1 MNMHSMDAQSGQAQE
16 RMPREKPPHSNITG
30 DEQAQSRRRKS
41 VFVHREAHCVAE
53 HRYDRALAGRIDK
66 EKEIRSPGHTSF
78 AKLDVCE
85 GALEDAR
92 EALDAACLYA
102 QWRKQLLRKVHGQ
115 QATWQQVSKQR
126 RECIHVDFAEHRSQH
141 VGD

>member
-1 MNMHSMDAQSGQAQE
+1 MTKAK
-16 RMPREKPPHSNITG
+16 R
-30 DEQAQSRRRKS
+30 
-41 VFVHREAHCVAE
+41 
-53 HRYDRALAGRIDK
+53 
-66 EKEIRSPGHTSF
+66 IRSPGHTSF

-115 QATWQQVSKQR
+115 QATWQQVSEQR
-126 RECIHVDFAEHRSQH
+126 REGNHDVFCQTSLPACR
-141 VGD
+141 